1 MFTPSKITKKIEK
14 MLNVLY
20 ACLPNSG
27 RLAYDSENM
36 AYLKSYIDK
45 ITKFVL
51 TNNEKTKK
59 DYAGFENELYNLKL
73 WQKERDYKT
82 SEKYKKD
89 LYKRLG
95 DKIIQTAMLV
105 GKLKEKSNTKVYTSK
120 YGYFQKK
127 RKAKILD
134 KILDLMKQSAIDA
147 QEEMENFKRYF
158 NHLEYLRR
166 KNEYENYNDNNYEM

>member
-1 MFTPSKITKKIEK
+1 

-27 RLAYDSENM
+27 RLSYDSENV
-36 AYLKSYIDK
+36 AYLKSYIDN

-59 DYAGFENELYNLKL
+59 DYANFENELYNLKL

-82 SEKYKKD
+82 SKNYKTD

-95 DKIIQTAMLV
+95 NKIIQTAMQV
-105 GKLKEKSNTKVYTSK
+105 GKLKEKSNTQKIYNSK
-120 YGYFQKK
+120 FSYIKKK

-134 KILDLMKQSAIDA
+134 NILDLMKQSSMEA
-147 QEEMENFKRYF
+147 QEEMESFQRYF
-158 NHLEYLRR
+158 NHLEYLRK
-166 KNEYENYNDNNYEM
+166 KNEYENYSHSNFEM